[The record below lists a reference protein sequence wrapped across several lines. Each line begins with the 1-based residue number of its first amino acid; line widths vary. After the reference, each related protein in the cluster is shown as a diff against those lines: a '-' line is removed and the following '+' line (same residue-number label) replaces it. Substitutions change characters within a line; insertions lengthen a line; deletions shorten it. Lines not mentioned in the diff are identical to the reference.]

1 MPPFGR
7 AKFDKQAF
15 TDAARQLAPGQ
26 PYDSLTP
33 QKAGGGDSMRSKRWR
48 PVCAAIVLGVGST
61 LGGCASTAPED
72 QTGTIVWP
80 RLERFSGDA
89 EFARYLKN
97 VQAARRVTR
106 TFGAADGRIRFAQ
119 AETGEAPA
127 EECLDIDCVGA
138 GAEEIVVT
146 GARITSPASPSITN
160 NQKSGVDEGDIV
172 KLIGRHLV
180 ILQDGRLFSIDLGDK
195 KGAMRVA
202 GRTNVY
208 DDANDDAWYDEVVVN
223 GDLIAV
229 LGYSYARDASE
240 VTVLRLRK
248 DGGFTRLDKFFITS
262 EDYYDD
268 DNYATRLIDNNL
280 VLYTP
285 IDLYWAARNGAI
297 PEWPAIR
304 LAADYGADGEPK
316 GEGRPL
322 LAAIDIYKPVQT
334 TVRPVLHAVTVCPL
348 GRRGPTACRTRGVIG
363 PWDREYYVSKD
374 AAFLW
379 IEGGGYD
386 AADLI
391 SKRGGCE
398 KLTRAGRQ
406 GLHSAAYRLP
416 INGRSAGFLRVSGEP
431 FDQFSLETSETEF
444 RALLSD
450 VAPKRCDDGEE
461 EWKGIDY
468 QTAYFAAPLKSFTPA
483 GPRPAPSRYV
493 ETPGPGYDIEN
504 RFTETH
510 VVYGVRSDWTSY
522 PPDQEDGPQAS
533 KVVAVPVENPR
544 AFTEMTAP
552 HGVIRVERAGDAIVL
567 TGYRDPSGLGVS
579 TIDLRTEPKLAG
591 TAVLAGRYETEGR
604 SHAFNSLVEA
614 DGSGI
619 MGIPTATL
627 ESDSG
632 RWWWRSETSDVSFLS
647 IDPDLA
653 PAAIGSLNATP
664 VPAVRNDLDEDGDID
679 AKDKILPDQTG
690 YQCEVSCVDWYG
702 NSRPI
707 FIGNRVFALTGFEL
721 IEGAVRDGRIIE
733 IARIDVTKPAA
744 KN

>member
-1 MPPFGR
+1 MGTKHWRRVFG
-7 AKFDKQAF
+7 
-15 TDAARQLAPGQ
+15 
-26 PYDSLTP
+26 
-33 QKAGGGDSMRSKRWR
+33 
-48 PVCAAIVLGVGST
+48 AIALGLGST
-61 LGGCASTAPED
+61 IGGCASTAPEG
-72 QTGTIVWP
+72 QTGTIIWP
-80 RLERFSGDA
+80 RLEKFSGDA

-106 TFGAADGRIRFAQ
+106 TYGAADGRIRFAQ

-127 EECLDIDCVGA
+127 EECLDIDCVG
-138 GAEEIVVT
+138 GSEEEIVVT
-146 GARITSPASPSITN
+146 GARISSPASPSITN

-180 ILQDGRLFSIDLGDK
+180 ILQDGRLFSVDLGDEH
-195 KGAMRVA
+195 GAMRVA

-208 DDANDDAWYDEVVVN
+208 DDPDDDAWYDEVVVN

-240 VTVLRLRK
+240 VTVLRLRE
-248 DGGFTRLDKFFITS
+248 DGGFTRLDKFFISS

-268 DNYATRLIDNNL
+268 DNYATRLIGDNL

-297 PEWPAIR
+297 PEWPVIR
-304 LAADYGADGEPK
+304 RAADYGADGAPK

-322 LAAIDIYKPVQT
+322 LAATDIYKPVQT
-334 TVRPVLHAVTVCPL
+334 TLRPVLHAITVCPL
-348 GRRGPTACRTRGVIG
+348 GRRGPKTCRTSGVIG
-363 PWDREYYVSKD
+363 AWDKEYYVSRD

-379 IEGGGYD
+379 IEGAGY
-386 AADLI
+386 AAAELI

-398 KLTRAGRQ
+398 KLSRAERIGHR
-406 GLHSAAYRLP
+406 SAAYRIP
-416 INGRSAGFLRVSGEP
+416 ISGQRAGFLRVSGDP
-431 FDQFSLETSETEF
+431 FNQFSLETSDREF

-450 VAPKRCDDGEE
+450 VAPERCNDSEE

-468 QTAYFAAPLKSFTPA
+468 QTAYFSAPLKLFTA
-483 GPRPAPSRYV
+483 SGPRPALDRYV
-493 ETPGPGYDIEN
+493 ETPGPGYHVEN

-510 VVYGVRSDWTSY
+510 VVYGGRSDWTSY
-522 PPDQEDGPQAS
+522 PPDPEDGPQSS
-533 KVVAVPVENPR
+533 KIVAVPVENPR

-552 HGVIRVERAGDAIVL
+552 HGVIRVERAGDAVVL
-567 TGYRDPSGLGVS
+567 TGYRDPSGLSVS
-579 TIDLRTEPKLAG
+579 TVDLRTTPKLAG

-619 MGIPTATL
+619 MGLPTATL
-627 ESDSG
+627 ENDSG

-653 PAAIGSLNATP
+653 PATIGSLTATP
-664 VPAVRNDLDEDGDID
+664 VPVVRDDLDEDGDID
-679 AKDKILPDQTG
+679 AKDKILPEQPG

-707 FIGNRVFALTGFEL
+707 FIGDRVFALTGFEL
-721 IEGAVRDGRIIE
+721 IEGAVKDGRIVE
-733 IARIDVTKPAA
+733 IARIDVTKPAV